1 MLGESFHWWKGDLN
15 IKYVQKGLT
24 PFLDYRDIT
33 PAQWEEF
40 VRQKISEEALAL
52 SQRNR
57 DLALS
62 NIHKVYLGLRRYQ
75 RKVNQWRREREAAI
89 ATGQPNPFEGFDERG
104 YF

>member
-1 MLGESFHWWKGDLN
+1 MLGMLGESFHWWKGDLN

-57 DLALS
+57 DLALRS
-62 NIHKVYLGLRRYQ
+62 IHKVHLGPGGYQ
-75 RKVNQWRREREAAI
+75 RKVDQWRS
-89 ATGQPNPFEGFDERG
+89 
-104 YF
+104 